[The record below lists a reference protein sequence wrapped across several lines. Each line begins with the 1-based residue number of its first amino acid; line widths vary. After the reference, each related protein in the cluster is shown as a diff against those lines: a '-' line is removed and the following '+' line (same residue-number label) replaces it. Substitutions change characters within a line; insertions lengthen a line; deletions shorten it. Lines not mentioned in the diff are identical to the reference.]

1 MRKGIS
7 NMAEKL
13 IGLAHIGILASDA
26 EVSKDFYLN
35 KLKFVLKAEAEL
47 PNGTK
52 LIFCDAGSCQI
63 ELVCPPVPAKKP
75 EGVVSHIA
83 IECENIEQWVE
94 DLKAQ
99 GVPFESDKIGVMAE
113 LLGGAKNIFLTGPD
127 GERIELWEYTSK

>member
-1 MRKGIS
+1 
-7 NMAEKL
+7 MAEKL
-13 IGLAHIGILASDA
+13 IGLAHIGIIVADA

-35 KLKFVLKAEAEL
+35 KLKFDLKAEHVL
-47 PNGTK
+47 GNGTK
-52 LIFCDAGSCQI
+52 LVFCDAGSCQI

-83 IECENIEQWVE
+83 IECNNIEQWVE

-99 GVPFESDKIGVMAE
+99 GIPFESENIGVMAE